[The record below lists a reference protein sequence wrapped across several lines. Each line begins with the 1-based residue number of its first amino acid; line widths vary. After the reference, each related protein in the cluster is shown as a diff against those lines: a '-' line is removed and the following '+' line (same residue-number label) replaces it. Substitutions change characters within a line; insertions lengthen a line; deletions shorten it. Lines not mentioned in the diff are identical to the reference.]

1 MKKHYA
7 VWLLA
12 SGLLLW
18 TNLDISDAAAPGRD
32 TAAPTDPRLDM
43 IVVPRAMD
51 PHPSPDN
58 QANAV
63 GTDTRVLPGARDPA
77 TRQAGKPAAT
87 FEASHI
93 GD

>member
-18 TNLDISDAAAPGRD
+18 TNLEISDATAPCRD
-32 TAAPTDPRLDM
+32 TAAPTALDM

-51 PHPSPDN
+51 PHSSPDN
-58 QANAV
+58 QVNAV
-63 GTDTRVLPGARDPA
+63 GADTRVLPGHETQPR
-77 TRQAGKPAAT
+77 GKLESRRPLLKLRLKP
-87 FEASHI
+87 
-93 GD
+93 

>member
-7 VWLLA
+7 VVWLLA

-18 TNLDISDAAAPGRD
+18 TNLDISDAMAPCRD

-51 PHPSPDN
+51 PHSLPDD

-63 GTDTRVLPGARDPA
+63 GADTRVLPGRETQP
-77 TRQAGKPAAT
+77 RGELESRRPLFKLRLKP
-87 FEASHI
+87 
-93 GD
+93 